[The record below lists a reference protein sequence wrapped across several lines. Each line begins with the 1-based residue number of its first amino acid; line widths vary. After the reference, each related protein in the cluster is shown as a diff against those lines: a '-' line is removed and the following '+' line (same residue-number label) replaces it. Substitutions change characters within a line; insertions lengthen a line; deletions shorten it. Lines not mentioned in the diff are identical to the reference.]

1 MSALIDVRLEADNL
15 EGTQSVLSAWL
26 KNAGDVVS
34 AHEPIAELETD
45 KVVVELAAPADG
57 VLVELLKEIGE
68 QVRPNDVV
76 ARISTDVSGSETA
89 EKRRAPAAPRAP
101 GTVGSPRGGRG
112 KLSPS
117 VRRLLKEHQL
127 DAAMITGTGANGRIT
142 ARDVEAFVAVRSH
155 AAESPAQ
162 TPQPA
167 SGASRLVPHDNMR
180 LSIARH
186 MVESLMETSPHVTA
200 VFEADMS
207 AVMRHR
213 KAHRDAFAE
222 RGASLTITAYLLE
235 AAAKGLQAVPE
246 VNSRWHDDA
255 LELFDDIN
263 IGIGTALGD
272 KGLIVPVLRRVQDL
286 NLFDISAGLDVLTGK
301 ARDNTLSPGDVRGGT
316 FTISNHGVSGS
327 LIATPVI
334 INQPQSAILGV
345 GKITKRVVVREI
357 DGEDLI
363 QIRPMCYISLTID
376 HRVLD
381 AYQTNRFLGVV
392 VDTLENYK

>member
-1 MSALIDVRLEADNL
+1 MTGLIDVRLDADSL
-15 EGTQSVLSAWL
+15 EGTQSVLSGWL
-26 KNAGDVVS
+26 KQPGDQVR

-57 VLVELLKEIGE
+57 VLVELLKESGQE
-68 QVRPNDVV
+68 VFPDEVV
-76 ARISTDVSGSETA
+76 ARIRTGASPRQAVPHADSKASAADSAATVAT
-89 EKRRAPAAPRAP
+89 AAPR
-101 GTVGSPRGGRG
+101 PR
-112 KLSPS
+112 LSPA
-117 VRRLLKEHQL
+117 VRRMLKEHGL
-127 DAAMITGTGANGRIT
+127 NASAVNGTGRDGRVS
-142 ARDVEAFVAVRSH
+142 ARDVEQYLASRETVKGAAAVRVT
-155 AAESPAQ
+155 AAGES
-162 TPQPA
+162 
-167 SGASRLVPHDNMR
+167 RRVPHDNMR

-186 MVESLMETSPHVTA
+186 MVESLLETAPHVTA

-207 AVMRHR
+207 AVMNHR
-213 KAHRDAFAE
+213 RAHKAEFAA
-222 RGASLTITAYLLE
+222 RGASLTVTAYLLD
-235 AAAKGLQAVPE
+235 AASRALAAVPE

-263 IGIGTALGD
+263 IGIGTALDD

-286 NLFDISAGLDVLTGK
+286 DLFDISAGLDLLTRK
-301 ARDNTLSPGDVRGGT
+301 ARDNALAPGDVRGGT

-357 DGEDLI
+357 DGEDVI
-363 QIRPMCYISLTID
+363 QVRPMCYISLTID

-381 AYQTNRFLGVV
+381 AFQTNRFLGVLV
-392 VDTLENYK
+392 ERLEAYK

>member
-1 MSALIDVRLEADNL
+1 
-15 EGTQSVLSAWL
+15 
-26 KNAGDVVS
+26 
-34 AHEPIAELETD
+34 
-45 KVVVELAAPADG
+45 
-57 VLVELLKEIGE
+57 
-68 QVRPNDVV
+68 
-76 ARISTDVSGSETA
+76 
-89 EKRRAPAAPRAP
+89 
-101 GTVGSPRGGRG
+101 
-112 KLSPS
+112 
-117 VRRLLKEHQL
+117 
-127 DAAMITGTGANGRIT
+127 MITGTGANGRIT

-167 SGASRLVPHDNMR
+167 SGTSRLVPHDNMR

-381 AYQTNRFLGVV
+381 AHQTNRFLGVV